1 MAGVALAPGGA
12 VVTRDELHRLLRQRA
27 EALATPPAV
36 IDRALARCARLGV
49 RQSRSGRMA
58 APTPPPPTAV
68 TAMVTAVES
77 AAPEPAGSAGVT
89 VASLPP
95 SPAAPPT
102 PGALES
108 GRIIAGYRIESMLGK
123 GGMGAVYRAT
133 QLSMSR
139 PVAFKVL
146 AARLARD
153 PTFVGRFKREAR
165 AAGRL
170 HHPNLITVHDWG
182 EADGLVFFSMELVEG
197 RSLKDVL
204 KEKGRLSPD
213 EALRV
218 IRPVLEALAYAHGK
232 GVIHRDIKPDN
243 IMVADGGAVK
253 IADLGLSRIDE
264 GEGGGTSDT
273 EMFQT
278 TAGSFMGTPHYMAP
292 EQGRDA
298 HAVDHRCDI
307 YSVGATLYHLV
318 CGRPPFGG
326 STPMEVMIAAQ
337 SQPLTW
343 PEHAPPPALRES
355 IARLM
360 AREPVK
366 RPETATAALAELE
379 KAAHA
384 QHARHAP
391 PRRFAR
397 LLRMLLT
404 AIGLGLAAMMVL
416 YALDFVARQG
426 RVRAWN
432 ETLANAERE
441 ADRKAFAEA
450 LQRLRLARE
459 RIPAQETA
467 TLASCDGAM
476 AEISKAWDAWSLPQI
491 ERVERSVREAIRSDS
506 FPEALEQLR
515 KVPDAWRSP
524 EGAGRLE
531 GLESELMAAVARR
544 TKSGASGPL
553 DEALRQRRER
563 GSEAWAKARV
573 EPAGN
578 LTIDNGLAV
587 FQASGSG
594 TMPLPPPH
602 GPLGMA
608 GMRLAWRT
616 QPGSGGS
623 WSLGF
628 GNDTRLVVR
637 ADAAV
642 IESPHGSKILAAVR
656 NGQVI
661 LGLGRRGRD
670 LYIMAPGHD
679 GRPTTLT
686 LPDPGGE
693 AALTWDLKGGELEVG
708 IGKR

>member
-1 MAGVALAPGGA
+1 VALAPWIA
-12 VVTRDELHRLLRQRA
+12 TMTRDELHRLLRQRA
-27 EALATPPAV
+27 EALATPPPV

-49 RQSRSGRMA
+49 RQSRSGRMP
-58 APTPPPPTAV
+58 APSPLPPPTAV
-68 TAMVTAVES
+68 TAMVTAVDS
-77 AAPEPAGSAGVT
+77 TPPEPAGSAGVT
-89 VASLPP
+89 VASLAPA
-95 SPAAPPT
+95 PAAPPT

-108 GRIIAGYRIESMLGK
+108 GRIIAGYRIEGLLGK

-204 KEKGRLSPD
+204 KEQGRLSPD

-243 IMVADGGAVK
+243 VMVADGGAVK

-264 GEGGGTSDT
+264 AEGTGSSDT
-273 EMFQT
+273 ELFQT

-360 AREPVK
+360 ARDPVK
-366 RPETATAALAELE
+366 RPETATAALAELD

-384 QHARHAP
+384 QQTRHAP
-391 PRRFAR
+391 ARRLAR
-397 LLRMLLT
+397 LRRLL
-404 AIGLGLAAMMVL
+404 LAAVGLCLASVMVL
-416 YALDFVARQG
+416 YALDFVTKQG
-426 RVRAWN
+426 QVRAWN
-432 ETLANAERE
+432 ETLATAERE

-459 RIPAQETA
+459 QIPSQEIA
-467 TLASCDGAM
+467 TLASCDAAM

-491 ERVERSVREAIRSDS
+491 ERVERSVREAIRSDR

-515 KVPDAWRSP
+515 KVPEAWRSP

-544 TKSGASGPL
+544 AKGGSTGPL

-563 GSEAWAKARV
+563 GNEAWAKARV

-578 LTIDNGLAV
+578 LTVENGLAV

-608 GMRLAWRT
+608 GLRLAWRIL
-616 QPGSGGS
+616 PGSGGS

-628 GNDTRLVVR
+628 GNDTRLVMR

-642 IESPHGSKILAAVR
+642 IEGPHGSKMLAAVR

-686 LPDPGGE
+686 LPDPGNE
-693 AALTWDLKGGELEVG
+693 ASLAWDLKGGELEIG
-708 IGKR
+708 LGKR